1 MFTPFGLALPFQ
13 RVFGMGHLAAPTAFH
28 QAELEKVEMK
38 VKMPPTSFQ
47 DSFNRPPQIIF
58 QPPHVE
64 PETGASVLGEKGMVF
79 VRSAFFCNMAFL
91 STSRHPFMGR
101 SCLAELEL
109 KYHMLS

>member
-47 DSFNRPPQIIF
+47 DSFNRPPKSF
-58 QPPHVE
+58 SNP
-64 PETGASVLGEKGMVF
+64 LMLNLK
-79 VRSAFFCNMAFL
+79 
-91 STSRHPFMGR
+91 
-101 SCLAELEL
+101 LEL
-109 KYHMLS
+109 ASWEKRGWSL